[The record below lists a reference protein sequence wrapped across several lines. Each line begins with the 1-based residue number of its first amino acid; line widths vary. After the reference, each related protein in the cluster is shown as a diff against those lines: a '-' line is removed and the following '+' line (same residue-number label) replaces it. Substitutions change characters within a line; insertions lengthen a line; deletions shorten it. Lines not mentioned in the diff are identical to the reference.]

1 MASDVEI
8 QALLQLL
15 AQALNTTGR
24 TIVTAESCTGG
35 GLAEALT
42 SVPGSSGW
50 FERGFVVYT
59 NTAKREMLDVKAA
72 TLARFGAVSEQTARA
87 MAVGALRHSHGDLAA
102 AITGIAGP
110 DGGTPEKPVGT
121 VCLAWA
127 TKELQHATT
136 CHFNGDR
143 QSVRRQSVI
152 GALQGLLEYAK

>member
-8 QALLQLL
+8 QTLVQQLG
-15 AQALNTTGR
+15 QALNTTGR
-24 TIVTAESCTGG
+24 IIVTAESCTGG

-87 MAVGALRHSHGDLAA
+87 MVEGALGHSNGHLAA

-121 VCLAWA
+121 VCFA
-127 TKELQHATT
+127 
-136 CHFNGDR
+136 
-143 QSVRRQSVI
+143 
-152 GALQGLLEYAK
+152 